1 MDALITFLIDWGYWG
16 MFLSAVLAGSV
27 IPFSSEAV
35 LAALVHPSTGL
46 NPFICLLAAS
56 LGNIIGSSTCFALGR
71 MGKMDWLERYFR
83 MKPEKIKKMQEYLVN
98 KSALMAF
105 FAFLPL
111 IGTLIV
117 VALGFMRSKFSIVL
131 ISMSIGKIIRYALVI
146 YLAQGIFN
154 YF

>member
-16 MFLSAVLAGSV
+16 IFISAVLAGSV

-46 NPFICLLAAS
+46 NPLGCLLAAS
-56 LGNIIGSSTCFALGR
+56 IGNIIGSSTCLALGR
-71 MGKMDWLERYFR
+71 MGKIDWLVKYFH
-83 MKPEKIKKMQEYLVN
+83 MKPEKIKKMQVFLLN
-98 KSALMAF
+98 KSAFMAF

-111 IGTLIV
+111 VGTLIV

-131 ISMSIGKIIRYALVI
+131 ISMSIGKILRYAAVI
-146 YLAQGIFN
+146 YLAQGLFKYI
-154 YF
+154 